1 MADLI
6 DADFSLHI
14 LEALLDDGD
23 EGSRRH
29 QGSIDVGL
37 TDVALYAKG
46 EGRVREAWRKRES
59 LARQTYFDC
68 WGVFFILE
76 TKQNVDI
83 PDSCRYL

>member
-6 DADFSLHI
+6 DADFSLHV
-14 LEALLDDGD
+14 LQALLDDGD

-46 EGRVREAWRKRES
+46 EGRVREAWQTHS
-59 LARQTYFDC
+59 PLAQRRLLFEVS
-68 WGVFFILE
+68 WKVSRL
-76 TKQNVDI
+76 
-83 PDSCRYL
+83 